1 MTCHRPVSSSNI
13 IDHHNITEILFNVV
27 LNTIIPPPPPIIKS
41 IVMYVEENKCL
52 LTSIQVFSVLSN
64 NKLDKCVPKQEEC

>member
-27 LNTIIPPPPPIIKS
+27 LNTI
-41 IVMYVEENKCL
+41 M
-52 LTSIQVFSVLSN
+52 VL
-64 NKLDKCVPKQEEC
+64 KLEYSLRQKPLALCPSLVKIGSG